1 MMHARRQVRS
11 EVVRQAKYA
20 EDVLTVC
27 LEDIS
32 FCASVK
38 KYSIAPKLTLWP

>member
-20 EDVLTVC
+20 EDILTVR

-38 KYSIAPKLTLWP
+38 KKSIALLQN